1 MTLPHL
7 PAAVFAPTREYTKHV
22 QGAWDAFLGGES
34 DADSPEV
41 RFEVRESWRRSQVG
55 GVNPDLSL
63 PPIDLDEDALR
74 AYRAAHPLSRVI
86 GVIEELLGESAVEA
100 GHLLAVTDAQA
111 RLLWIDGDRSLR
123 SRAEAMNFVE
133 GACWSELLAGTNAP
147 GLALDLRRPMQVYA
161 SEHFS
166 RNVHPW
172 SCTAAPIIHPVSGE
186 LLGAIDLTGADH
198 VASPQA
204 LALVRATVAAVR
216 RELHLQ
222 TLHSTAPRPPGTVT
236 RGLRVAVLGKN
247 HAELTI
253 NGSRVELSARHSE
266 LLLLLTENREGMF
279 LDQLAVELH
288 EHEANPVTIRAEISR
303 LRKIVGDHVL
313 LSQPY
318 RLAAPTA
325 SDAEVVLG
333 LLRRG
338 ALKRAL
344 ALYPGPVLPRS
355 QAPGVIR
362 LREELEHTLRHA
374 VVRSAN
380 PDLILTLLS
389 NAGHRDEHSLWHALL
404 SALPLSSPR
413 RAFAEANL
421 HRCAK

>member
-1 MTLPHL
+1 
-7 PAAVFAPTREYTKHV
+7 
-22 QGAWDAFLGGES
+22 
-34 DADSPEV
+34 
-41 RFEVRESWRRSQVG
+41 
-55 GVNPDLSL
+55 
-63 PPIDLDEDALR
+63 
-74 AYRAAHPLSRVI
+74 
-86 GVIEELLGESAVEA
+86 
-100 GHLLAVTDAQA
+100 
-111 RLLWIDGDRSLR
+111 
-123 SRAEAMNFVE
+123 
-133 GACWSELLAGTNAP
+133 
-147 GLALDLRRPMQVYA
+147 
-161 SEHFS
+161 
-166 RNVHPW
+166 
-172 SCTAAPIIHPVSGE
+172 
-186 LLGAIDLTGADH
+186 
-198 VASPQA
+198 
-204 LALVRATVAAVR
+204 
-216 RELHLQ
+216 
-222 TLHSTAPRPPGTVT
+222 
-236 RGLRVAVLGKN
+236 
-247 HAELTI
+247 
-253 NGSRVELSARHSE
+253 
-266 LLLLLTENREGMF
+266 MF